1 MIVHPACH
9 PSLKLFDDLFE
20 SLAVSFAQCI
30 AMFGKIVRY
39 DHAALFVIL
48 STANNAI
55 GKKSIVLL
63 YLVWQSPVRKVVAFT
78 REDILVV
85 VVVSTIPVL
94 FIPVIVPLT
103 QNLPFIPR
111 LGNRSIRIE
120 RRGRGHHLFNA
131 VVPAGPVIV
140 GAVQVVAIFDQ
151 LPVRFVLQLE
161 VFNLCR
167 PVVQPAG
174 IPVIVGF
181 AAIALRV
188 CLLQIIPC
196 FQFRPKSNS
205 SVQVKE
211 IDFLRGITCL
221 RGCANYQG
229 NHNGT

>member
-9 PSLKLFDDLFE
+9 PSLKLF
-20 SLAVSFAQCI
+20 
-30 AMFGKIVRY
+30 
-39 DHAALFVIL
+39 
-48 STANNAI
+48 
-55 GKKSIVLL
+55 
-63 YLVWQSPVRKVVAFT
+63 
-78 REDILVV
+78 EDILVV

-181 AAIALRV
+181 AARTFCVLSIV
-188 CLLQIIPC
+188 CFPS
-196 FQFRPKSNS
+196 FQGTPQRNCSLE
-205 SVQVKE
+205 VEE
-211 IDFLRGITCL
+211 IDFLRSISSL
-221 RGCANYQG
+221 RRCG
-229 NHNGT
+229 NHQGKNNGR